1 MRVETE
7 ALKREC
13 VKYRAIKNTQL
24 QLRAHG
30 EHDRVSRCSCLAK
43 YEILSAWSGFGAL
56 WCHLPPIFRSAFAG
70 SSILGLVSGVQI
82 LGDCEEVG
90 TKLYEQSILNIAER
104 PNATKA

>member
-1 MRVETE
+1 M
-7 ALKREC
+7 
-13 VKYRAIKNTQL
+13 
-24 QLRAHG
+24 HG
-30 EHDRVSRCSCLAK
+30 LGLGH
-43 YEILSAWSGFGAL
+43 FGVTS
-56 WCHLPPIFRSAFAG
+56 PPIFRSAFAG